1 MLKEGV
7 ILGERYEI
15 ISRIGSGGMADVYKA
30 KDHKL
35 NRMVAVKV
43 LKPEFRE
50 DKTFIRKFRTEAQ
63 AAAGLSHPNIV
74 NVYDVGEDRG
84 VYYIVMELVEGITL
98 KDYIDRKGKLSVKE
112 ATSIAIQV
120 SLGLEAAHNRNI
132 VHRDVKPQNIIIS
145 TDGKV
150 KLSDFG
156 IAKATSSNTISSN
169 VMGSVHYSSPEQVR
183 GGYSDYKSD
192 IYSLGITMYE
202 MVTGR
207 VPFDGDTTVAIAIKH
222 LQEEI
227 ESPSKYTPNLPFA
240 LEQIILK
247 CTQKSPDRR
256 YNNMAELID
265 DLKHSLME
273 PQGNFVKVTP
283 LSSHAETVMVSAEE
297 LSQIRSGAAAKAN
310 AQTAEEPARKR
321 YSKIEDEEED
331 EDYSYEDEE
340 EDDRDSYDEDDDDS
354 YYDDEDDD
362 DKAGNKLEK
371 IITIGG
377 FAIAAI
383 IICMLIYF
391 IAQAAGIVGGKGPT
405 AASSGS
411 ASSSSSTEVVSS
423 SSKEEEKVTVP
434 DLSNKTEADAVALA
448 NSLNLG
454 VRNGGTEASDVIEA
468 GKICRQDLTPG
479 SKVDKN
485 STITYY
491 VSSGKAEET
500 VTIPT
505 GIVGAD
511 KDTAKAALTQLGL
524 VVFDT
529 EEFSDEEAGKV
540 ISVDPTEGSEVAKGS
555 TVTLVVSKG
564 SQDAEEIAIRDVVGL
579 DEETAKSILSD
590 FNIIVKTGTSSK
602 VAEGEVMD
610 VDPAVGTKVK
620 KGSDVTIYV
629 NSPSA
634 QPTTPDENTPTPTPA
649 EPGANT
655 ATDVTWSCSQTLSAP
670 DQYQGGIAKI
680 ELIQD
685 DGNGNETSITVMD
698 GQAITSW
705 PYSVN
710 TNWSASSSASSTG
723 RIVFYE
729 MDSSGSY
736 QAIAQYPSVPL
747 SEG

>member
-1 MLKEGV
+1 M
-7 ILGERYEI
+7 
-15 ISRIGSGGMADVYKA
+15 
-30 KDHKL
+30 
-35 NRMVAVKV
+35 
-43 LKPEFRE
+43 
-50 DKTFIRKFRTEAQ
+50 
-63 AAAGLSHPNIV
+63 
-74 NVYDVGEDRG
+74 
-84 VYYIVMELVEGITL
+84 
-98 KDYIDRKGKLSVKE
+98 
-112 ATSIAIQV
+112 
-120 SLGLEAAHNRNI
+120 
-132 VHRDVKPQNIIIS
+132 
-145 TDGKV
+145 
-150 KLSDFG
+150 
-156 IAKATSSNTISSN
+156 
-169 VMGSVHYSSPEQVR
+169 
-183 GGYSDYKSD
+183 
-192 IYSLGITMYE
+192 
-202 MVTGR
+202 
-207 VPFDGDTTVAIAIKH
+207 
-222 LQEEI
+222 
-227 ESPSKYTPNLPFA
+227 
-240 LEQIILK
+240 
-247 CTQKSPDRR
+247 
-256 YNNMAELID
+256 
-265 DLKHSLME
+265 
-273 PQGNFVKVTP
+273 
-283 LSSHAETVMVSAEE
+283 
-297 LSQIRSGAAAKAN
+297 
-310 AQTAEEPARKR
+310 
-321 YSKIEDEEED
+321 
-331 EDYSYEDEE
+331 
-340 EDDRDSYDEDDDDS
+340 
-354 YYDDEDDD
+354 
-362 DKAGNKLEK
+362 
-371 IITIGG
+371 
-377 FAIAAI
+377 
-383 IICMLIYF
+383 
-391 IAQAAGIVGGKGPT
+391 
-405 AASSGS
+405 
-411 ASSSSSTEVVSS
+411 
-423 SSKEEEKVTVP
+423 
-434 DLSNKTEADAVALA
+434 
-448 NSLNLG
+448 
-454 VRNGGTEASDVIEA
+454 
-468 GKICRQDLTPG
+468 
-479 SKVDKN
+479 
-485 STITYY
+485 
-491 VSSGKAEET
+491 
-500 VTIPT
+500 
-505 GIVGAD
+505 GAD

>member
-1 MLKEGV
+1 
-7 ILGERYEI
+7 
-15 ISRIGSGGMADVYKA
+15 
-30 KDHKL
+30 
-35 NRMVAVKV
+35 
-43 LKPEFRE
+43 
-50 DKTFIRKFRTEAQ
+50 
-63 AAAGLSHPNIV
+63 
-74 NVYDVGEDRG
+74 
-84 VYYIVMELVEGITL
+84 
-98 KDYIDRKGKLSVKE
+98 
-112 ATSIAIQV
+112 
-120 SLGLEAAHNRNI
+120 
-132 VHRDVKPQNIIIS
+132 
-145 TDGKV
+145 
-150 KLSDFG
+150 
-156 IAKATSSNTISSN
+156 
-169 VMGSVHYSSPEQVR
+169 
-183 GGYSDYKSD
+183 
-192 IYSLGITMYE
+192 
-202 MVTGR
+202 
-207 VPFDGDTTVAIAIKH
+207 
-222 LQEEI
+222 
-227 ESPSKYTPNLPFA
+227 
-240 LEQIILK
+240 
-247 CTQKSPDRR
+247 
-256 YNNMAELID
+256 MAELID

-340 EDDRDSYDEDDDDS
+340 EEDEDEDEDDRDSYDEDDDDS

-434 DLSNKTEADAVALA
+434 DLSNKTEADATALA

-454 VRNGGTEASDVIEA
+454 VVNGGTEASDVIEA

-479 SKVDKN
+479 TKVDKN
-485 STITYY
+485 ATITYY
-491 VSSGKAEET
+491 VSSGKET

-505 GIVGAD
+505 GIVGTQ
-511 KDTAKAALTQLGL
+511 KDAASAALTQLGL
-524 VVFDT
+524 QVSTT
-529 EEFSDEEAGKV
+529 EDFSDTVAEGYV
-540 ISVDPTEGSEVAKGS
+540 ISVDPAEGSQVAPES

-564 SQDAEEIAIRDVVGL
+564 SQDAEEIAIRDVIGL

-590 FNIIVKTGTSSK
+590 FNIIVKTGTSSR
-602 VAEGEVMD
+602 VAIGEVME
-610 VDPAVGTKVK
+610 VDPAIGTKVK

-629 NSPSA
+629 NSPSTE
-634 QPTTPDENTPTPTPA
+634 PTTPDKNTPTPTPA
-649 EPGANT
+649 EPDVNNG
-655 ATDVTWSCSQTLSAP
+655 TDVTWSCNQTLSTP
-670 DQYQGGIAKI
+670 EQYQGGIAKI
-680 ELIQD
+680 ELIQE
-685 DGNGNETSITVMD
+685 DGSGNEKSITIMD
-698 GQAITSW
+698 GQAITGW

-710 TNWSASSSASSTG
+710 TSWSASSSASATG

-729 MDSSGSY
+729 MDSSGNY

>member
-340 EDDRDSYDEDDDDS
+340 D
-354 YYDDEDDD
+354 DDEDDD

-434 DLSNKTEADAVALA
+434 DLSNKTEADATALA

-454 VRNGGTEASDVIEA
+454 VVNGGTEASDVIEA

-479 SKVDKN
+479 TKVDKN
-485 STITYY
+485 ATITYY
-491 VSSGKAEET
+491 VSSGKET

-505 GIVGAD
+505 GIVGTQ
-511 KDTAKAALTQLGL
+511 KDAASAALTQLGL
-524 VVFDT
+524 QVSTT
-529 EEFSDEEAGKV
+529 EDFSDTVAKGYV
-540 ISVDPTEGSEVAKGS
+540 ISVDPAEGSQVAPGS

-590 FNIIVKTGTSSK
+590 FNIIVKTGTSSR
-602 VAEGEVMD
+602 VAIGEVME
-610 VDPAVGTKVK
+610 VDPAIGTKVK

-629 NSPSA
+629 NSPSTE
-634 QPTTPDENTPTPTPA
+634 PTTPDENTPTPTPA
-649 EPGANT
+649 EPDVNNG
-655 ATDVTWSCSQTLSAP
+655 TDVTWSCSQTLSAP
-670 DQYQGGIAKI
+670 EQYQGGIAKI
-680 ELIQD
+680 ELIQE
-685 DGNGNETSITVMD
+685 DGSGNEKSITIMD
-698 GQAITSW
+698 GQAITGW

-710 TNWSASSSASSTG
+710 TSWSASSSASATG

>member
-340 EDDRDSYDEDDDDS
+340 DEDDRDSYDEDDDDS

-411 ASSSSSTEVVSS
+411 ASSSSSAEVVSS

-434 DLSNKTEADAVALA
+434 DLSNKTEADATALA

-454 VRNGGTEASDVIEA
+454 VVNGGTEASDVIEA

-479 SKVDKN
+479 TKVDKN
-485 STITYY
+485 ATITYY
-491 VSSGKAEET
+491 VSSGKET

-505 GIVGAD
+505 GIVGTQ
-511 KDTAKAALTQLGL
+511 KDAASAALTQLGL
-524 VVFDT
+524 QVSTT
-529 EEFSDEEAGKV
+529 EDFSDTVAKGYV
-540 ISVDPTEGSEVAKGS
+540 ISVDPAEGSQVAPGS

-590 FNIIVKTGTSSK
+590 FNIIVKTGTSSR
-602 VAEGEVMD
+602 VAIGEVMD

-629 NSPSA
+629 NSPSTE
-634 QPTTPDENTPTPTPA
+634 PTTPDENTPTPTPA
-649 EPGANT
+649 EPDVNNG
-655 ATDVTWSCSQTLSAP
+655 TDVTWSCSQTLSAP
-670 DQYQGGIAKI
+670 EQYQGGIAKI
-680 ELIQD
+680 ELIQE
-685 DGNGNETSITVMD
+685 DGSGNEKSITVMD
-698 GQAITSW
+698 GQAITGW

-710 TNWSASSSASSTG
+710 TSWSASSSASATG

>member
-1 MLKEGV
+1 MTISEKVAYLKGLAEGLNLDTEKSKEGKLISV
-7 ILGERYEI
+7 MIGILEEIGLSIEDLEENTQALGEEI
-15 ISRIGSGGMADVYKA
+15 DV
-30 KDHKL
+30 
-35 NRMVAVKV
+35 
-43 LKPEFRE
+43 
-50 DKTFIRKFRTEAQ
+50 
-63 AAAGLSHPNIV
+63 
-74 NVYDVGEDRG
+74 
-84 VYYIVMELVEGITL
+84 
-98 KDYIDRKGKLSVKE
+98 
-112 ATSIAIQV
+112 
-120 SLGLEAAHNRNI
+120 
-132 VHRDVKPQNIIIS
+132 
-145 TDGKV
+145 
-150 KLSDFG
+150 LSDDL
-156 IAKATSSNTISSN
+156 
-169 VMGSVHYSSPEQVR
+169 
-183 GGYSDYKSD
+183 SDVED
-192 IYSLGITMYE
+192 
-202 MVTGR
+202 V
-207 VPFDGDTTVAIAIKH
+207 VFD
-222 LQEEI
+222 
-227 ESPSKYTPNLPFA
+227 
-240 LEQIILK
+240 
-247 CTQKSPDRR
+247 
-256 YNNMAELID
+256 
-265 DLKHSLME
+265 
-273 PQGNFVKVTP
+273 
-283 LSSHAETVMVSAEE
+283 
-297 LSQIRSGAAAKAN
+297 
-310 AQTAEEPARKR
+310 
-321 YSKIEDEEED
+321 ED
-331 EDYSYEDEE
+331 EDED

-434 DLSNKTEADAVALA
+434 DLRNKTEADAATLA
-448 NSLNLG
+448 NSLKLG
-454 VRNGGTEASDVIEA
+454 VVNGGTEASDVIEA

-479 SKVDKN
+479 TKVDKN
-485 STITYY
+485 ATITYY
-491 VSSGKAEET
+491 VSSGKET

-505 GIVGAD
+505 GIVGTQ
-511 KDTAKAALTQLGL
+511 KDAASAALTQLGL
-524 VVFDT
+524 QVSTT
-529 EEFSDEEAGKV
+529 EDFSDTVAEGYV
-540 ISVDPTEGSEVAKGS
+540 ISVDPAEGSQVAPES

-564 SQDAEEIAIRDVVGL
+564 SKDAEEIAIRDVIGL

-602 VAEGEVMD
+602 VAEGEVME
-610 VDPAVGTKVK
+610 VDPAIGTKVK

-685 DGNGNETSITVMD
+685 DGNGNETSITIMD